1 MRNLI
6 RVVETVVSRINLLRI
21 SDEESA
27 KAYKFW
33 IPVKFP
39 MKLGVSEVKT
49 LLTDFAPIAP
59 EHWRSL
65 YT

>member
-1 MRNLI
+1 VEAVVARVNLI
-6 RVVETVVSRINLLRI
+6 RI

-39 MKLGVSEVKT
+39 MKLDRKMVETV
-49 LLTDFAPIAP
+49 LTDFNTALP
-59 EHWRSL
+59 ENWRSM
-65 YT
+65 YM

>member
-1 MRNLI
+1 
-6 RVVETVVSRINLLRI
+6 VVSRINLLRI

-39 MKLGVSEVKT
+39 MKLSVSEVKT
-49 LLTDFAPIAP
+49 LLTDFASIAP